1 MGCWNALNKSLLI
14 LAGSFGALL
23 FFDNMS
29 TDTNETIHDRVKA
42 YEDMDDDDRAF
53 AIHSARYI
61 LEDVSMERMAEIS
74 GLPLGVIA
82 AAFDNIF
89 IDKDTVRTKVPKGQR
104 PQRQR

>member
-1 MGCWNALNKSLLI
+1 MI
-14 LAGSFGALL
+14 PAGSFEALL
-23 FFDNMS
+23 FSTKMS
-29 TDTNETIHDRVKA
+29 TDTNETIYERAKA

-61 LEDVSMERMAEIS
+61 LEDVNMERMAEIS
-74 GLPLGVIA
+74 GLPLGVIT

-104 PQRQR
+104 GLRRR